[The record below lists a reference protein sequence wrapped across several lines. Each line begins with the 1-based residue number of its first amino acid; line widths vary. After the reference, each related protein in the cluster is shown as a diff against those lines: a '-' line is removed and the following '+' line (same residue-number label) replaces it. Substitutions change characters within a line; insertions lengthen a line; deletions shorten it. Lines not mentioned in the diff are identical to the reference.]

1 MHDMI
6 KWCVCLF
13 NKMKQEFGE
22 YDHILKGSLLQQ
34 TYIFRNVEFL
44 AKDTS
49 EFIKT
54 LSCPINRDELY
65 YFPKK

>member
-1 MHDMI
+1 
-6 KWCVCLF
+6 
-13 NKMKQEFGE
+13 MKQEFGE
-22 YDHILKGSLLQQ
+22 CDHILKGSLLQQ
-34 TYIFRNVEFL
+34 TYICRNVEFL